1 MRVYAQQTVKAD
13 SYVPS
18 CSSSLT
24 TDLLYCLG
32 AQRAEVDVDY
42 TDSIHLSL
50 ATSLVINFPQPRF
63 AILPVALGVELVGF
77 GGTVSLIVGFWS
89 KEES

>member
-1 MRVYAQQTVKAD
+1 MRLACT
-13 SYVPS
+13 
-18 CSSSLT
+18 
-24 TDLLYCLG
+24 
-32 AQRAEVDVDY
+32 QRAEVDVDY

-77 GGTVSLIVGFWS
+77 GGTVSS
-89 KEES
+89 KGLL